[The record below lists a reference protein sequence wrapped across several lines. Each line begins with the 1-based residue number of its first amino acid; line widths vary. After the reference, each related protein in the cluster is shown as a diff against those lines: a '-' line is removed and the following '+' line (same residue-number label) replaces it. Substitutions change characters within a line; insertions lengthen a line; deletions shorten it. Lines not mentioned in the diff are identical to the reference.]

1 MKYLKLFELFGGFQL
16 DEITRKQYIDIQV
29 NREDEI
35 INYGSLQLMGENLD
49 KKYELKHTGVWFKI
63 EWVDILNGNVE
74 IQTEIFVDK
83 VSQYGDEPFYTLKYY
98 YELSKGSKYSD
109 RHHFF
114 SFEESDFD
122 QMCKNPQILI
132 DYLKDNYF
140 DETIIQRD
148 GAVDE
153 AFGFS
158 RGINPEILTREQFE
172 SLSRQSIH
180 MRFSSKTTVGLTMNV
195 RKTDININYDSKV
208 KQHIMFYFNYSYL
221 DAKMVFNTK
230 FSIMK
235 TEGDEPFVY
244 FQSGYGYRN
253 IGTDY
258 WEYQK
263 YPQDESIYGRMEVEE
278 FDQIIKNPRLW
289 KNWMVDKCYEI
300 DQQTHKIL
308 KESLFDVPDPE
319 LMDDNEWDEEV
330 TYAKEVDF
338 AQKEKELFIS
348 LSQTIPPKHRI
359 EDVGD
364 SHLSFSIMNGVDG
377 IYPNLR
383 STTVIRS
390 ITSYKND
397 DEYYYVNVWEGNDS
411 DGVHKSYRCDGY
423 ECWEKFLKEIFQGYR
438 DLISKGNKTNE
449 SFGDVPE
456 PQRLIGDQWDEELD
470 KIVEGKFDQAD
481 INLLVS
487 LSDSIPN
494 EWKKKKTIFNYF
506 EFHFGRHGISGLV
519 WLCKTDDDYYLVE
532 VWDRIKNINTDSQ
545 LYKCDGFECMEKL
558 LRKTFDDFR
567 EIISRSTKTNESIFD
582 EVPEPRSLLD
592 ENGDYIEGSSRL
604 RMNNREPFNQ
614 KEKLFINQLLE
625 TLNEEYVSTN
635 FSDSSEF
642 VLNMGEMGET
652 THGMRVVKMED
663 EYYEVQYNNFVDSDD
678 EYIYFECDGF
688 ECLSILLRRLF
699 GKIRDDYSYEE

>member
-1 MKYLKLFELFGGFQL
+1 LSDTISVKHK
-16 DEITRKQYIDIQV
+16 ID
-29 NREDEI
+29 
-35 INYGSLQLMGENLD
+35 
-49 KKYELKHTGVWFKI
+49 
-63 EWVDILNGNVE
+63 
-74 IQTEIFVDK
+74 
-83 VSQYGDEPFYTLKYY
+83 
-98 YELSKGSKYSD
+98 
-109 RHHFF
+109 
-114 SFEESDFD
+114 
-122 QMCKNPQILI
+122 
-132 DYLKDNYF
+132 
-140 DETIIQRD
+140 
-148 GAVDE
+148 
-153 AFGFS
+153 
-158 RGINPEILTREQFE
+158 
-172 SLSRQSIH
+172 
-180 MRFSSKTTVGLTMNV
+180 
-195 RKTDININYDSKV
+195 
-208 KQHIMFYFNYSYL
+208 L
-221 DAKMVFNTK
+221 DA
-230 FSIMK
+230 
-235 TEGDEPFVY
+235 
-244 FQSGYGYRN
+244 
-253 IGTDY
+253 
-258 WEYQK
+258 
-263 YPQDESIYGRMEVEE
+263 
-278 FDQIIKNPRLW
+278 L
-289 KNWMVDKCYEI
+289 EI
-300 DQQTHKIL
+300 
-308 KESLFDVPDPE
+308 
-319 LMDDNEWDEEV
+319 
-330 TYAKEVDF
+330 
-338 AQKEKELFIS
+338 
-348 LSQTIPPKHRI
+348 
-359 EDVGD
+359 GD
-364 SHLSFSIMNGVDG
+364 SQLSFSMVNGVDG
-377 IYPNLR
+377 VYPNLR
-383 STTVIRS
+383 PTTVIRS

-423 ECWEKFLKEIFQGYR
+423 ECWEKFLREIFAGYR

-470 KIVEGKFDQAD
+470 KMVEGKFDQAD

-494 EWKKKKTIFNYF
+494 EWKKKKTLFNYF

-532 VWDRIKNINTDSQ
+532 VWNKIKNENTDSE

-558 LRKTFDDFR
+558 LRKTFDYFK

-625 TLNEEYVSTN
+625 TLNEDYISTN

-652 THGMRVVKMED
+652 THGMRVVKMID

-699 GKIRDDYSYEE
+699 GKIRDDYGYEE